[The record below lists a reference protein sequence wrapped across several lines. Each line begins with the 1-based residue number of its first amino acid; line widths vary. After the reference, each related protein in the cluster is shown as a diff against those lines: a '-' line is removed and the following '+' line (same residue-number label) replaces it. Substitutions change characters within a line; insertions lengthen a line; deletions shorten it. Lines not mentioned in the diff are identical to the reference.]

1 MCPYWNIDKCMNKY
15 SLAPAGSEAECPPE
29 AKCEGAFKQDDV
41 DAAKL
46 EGMKEMCETV
56 GGTFDASTC
65 TLPETTAP
73 GKASGEGCY
82 NDDECASGS
91 CGGSCGGPCT
101 NSPSHVHYCL

>member
-1 MCPYWNIDKCMNKY
+1 MC
-15 SLAPAGSEAECPPE
+15 EAVGGTFD
-29 AKCEGAFKQDDV
+29 AQHAYCEMVGVPQADV
-41 DAAKL
+41 DAAKLAAKL